1 MSAAALARP
10 EVLALEA
17 YRPARQQ
24 PGALRLNANE
34 APWAFDGAPHLNR
47 YPPVRPR
54 GLHTRLAALYGVAES
69 SVLATRGTSEAIDL
83 LVRAFCRPGVD
94 SVLVTPPTFGMYRV
108 YAGIQGAAVLAAPL
122 RGEDFAFDADA
133 VLAACNADTKLVFVC
148 SPNNPTGGL
157 VPRDDV
163 LRLAD
168 ARRGRSLVVVDEA
181 YVEFSGTESLAAAAA
196 ESSNLVVLRT
206 LSKALALA
214 GARCGALI
222 GPADVVE
229 LLDKLLAP
237 YAFACPVI
245 DQVEAAL
252 TRSGLQRAEAAARA
266 LVDERERL
274 ASALARS
281 ALVERVWPSR
291 ANFLLV
297 RFADPARAR
306 ACIGEHGILVREFDD
321 AALAGCARITV
332 GTREENERL
341 LAALASAEAAA

>member
-1 MSAAALARP
+1 
-10 EVLALEA
+10 
-17 YRPARQQ
+17 
-24 PGALRLNANE
+24 
-34 APWAFDGAPHLNR
+34 
-47 YPPVRPR
+47 
-54 GLHTRLAALYGVAES
+54 
-69 SVLATRGTSEAIDL
+69 
-83 LVRAFCRPGVD
+83 FCRPGVD

-122 RGEDFAFDADA
+122 RGEDVAFDADA

-245 DQVEAAL
+245 DHVEAAL

-341 LAALASAEAAA
+341 LAALASAEVAA